1 MSSLWHAWWYNE
13 QTIGV
18 NVCAWDLHRSL
29 PLFLCMGRLAK
40 ANLEWLPDLV
50 IPKSLHIERLDGLYL
65 GHLKIDE
72 YEPAADLLGR
82 AQL

>member
-1 MSSLWHAWWYNE
+1 MGE
-13 QTIGV
+13 IGK
-18 NVCAWDLHRSL
+18 
-29 PLFLCMGRLAK
+29 K

-50 IPKSLHIERLDGLYL
+50 IQKYLHIVRLDGLYL